1 MNKVYLSVQTTSD
14 PREVYVDSSRTN
26 VVCDVLLPPLGNK
39 APTPMTLNIY
49 GAPEKQRV
57 MQSVKKDMHLFVAG
71 AKVRH
76 DLQSRAYSL
85 HGGSIAIVSPENFP
99 IINEVIL
106 SGRCIKN
113 IDPSDKKQYNMTP
126 SGFVICNQTLS
137 VATGK
142 QQADLFNFYAINK
155 ADDRYNQAT
164 LLLDM
169 TRKGTGLTIYGKFV
183 TDNYTKDGHTY
194 ANTKVQLY
202 GMTLAP
208 KNQEER
214 IKPSTELSSE
224 SKPVSLW
231 GGQTLQDE
239 SPHQD
244 AIASPAPAPAPVAVL
259 PEPWGMPDLPASND
273 DEAPF

>member
-26 VVCDVLLPPLGNK
+26 VVCDVLLPPVSNK

-49 GAPEKQRV
+49 ASAEKQRV
-57 MQSVKKDMHLFVAG
+57 MQSVKKDMHLFIAG

-76 DLQSRAYSL
+76 DLEARVYSL
-85 HGGSIAIVSPENFP
+85 HGGSIAIVSPESFP

-106 SGRCIKN
+106 TGRCIKN
-113 IDPSDKKQYNMTP
+113 IDATDKKQYNMTP

-137 VATGK
+137 VAVGK

-155 ADDRYNQAT
+155 ADDRFNQAT
-164 LLLDM
+164 LLCDM
-169 TRKGTGLTIYGKFV
+169 TRKGTGLTIHGKFV
-183 TDNYTKDGHTY
+183 TDQYLKDGQAYT
-194 ANTKVQLY
+194 NTKIQLNA
-202 GMTLAP
+202 MTLAP
-208 KNQEER
+208 KPQQEQ
-214 IKPSTELSSE
+214 IKPSTELSSG
-224 SKPVSLW
+224 SQAVSLW
-231 GGQTLQDE
+231 GGQTLKDE

-244 AIASPAPAPAPVAVL
+244 AIANTGSVPVAAM
-259 PEPWGMPDLPASND
+259 PEPWGMPDLPPSNS

>member
-26 VVCDVLLPPLGNK
+26 VVCDVMLPPVGNK

-49 GAPEKQRV
+49 GSAEKQRV

-76 DLQSRAYSL
+76 DLQARAYSL
-85 HGGSIAIVSPENFP
+85 NGGSIAIVSPETFP

-137 VATGK
+137 VAVGK

-155 ADDRYNQAT
+155 ADDRYNQAN

-169 TRKGTGLTIYGKFV
+169 TRKGTGLTIYGKFI
-183 TDNYTKDGHTY
+183 TDNYTKDGQTY
-194 ANTKVQLY
+194 INTKIQLY

-208 KNQEER
+208 RNQEEK
-214 IKPSTELSSE
+214 IKSSTELSSE

-244 AIASPAPAPAPVAVL
+244 VIAVPAPAAVAAV
-259 PEPWGMPDLPASND
+259 PEPWGMPDLPTSND